1 MDRIPVLSESNYC
14 FVHASNVKL
23 PHYTDGVAPLQIHY
37 EDFVELLA
45 AD

>member
-1 MDRIPVLSESNYC
+1 MDRIRVLSESVYC

-23 PHYTDGVAPLQIHY
+23 LHYTDGVAPLQIHY